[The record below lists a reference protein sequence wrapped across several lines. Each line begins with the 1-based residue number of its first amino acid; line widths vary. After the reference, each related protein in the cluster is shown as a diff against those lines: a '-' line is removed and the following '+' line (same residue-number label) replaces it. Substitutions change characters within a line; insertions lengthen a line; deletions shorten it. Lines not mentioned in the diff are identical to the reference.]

1 MAPVPPPPQPPEQTP
16 GQYLPQAKAKP
27 TGRADPSHQQR
38 SIAALFLAVLSL
50 FGLLGVSNLQRGG
63 YILAFALVAGA
74 AGIWLAST
82 AIIRARRSGTAR
94 PRGSVTAIVL
104 CGVGVVLSGLLLA
117 GLALFGKQAS
127 TYSQCLSG
135 ANTLTAQ
142 QACRNQFIHAVE
154 KSAH

>member
-1 MAPVPPPPQPPEQTP
+1 MAPPQPPEPPP

-27 TGRADPSHQQR
+27 TGRADPIHQQR

-50 FGLLGVSNLQRGG
+50 FGLLAVSNFQRGG
-63 YILAFALVAGA
+63 YIIAFSLVAGA

-82 AIIRARRSGTAR
+82 AIIRARRSGTTR
-94 PRGSVTAIVL
+94 PRGSVTAIII
-104 CGVGVVLSGLLLA
+104 CSIGVMLSTLLLA

-127 TYSQCLSG
+127 TYSQCISG

-142 QACRNQFIHAVE
+142 QACRNQFIRTVE
-154 KSAH
+154 KSAG